1 MMWIGFVIWS
11 IVAIIFLEIGIHS
24 RKEKEAAGFFTFT
37 PPPRVNDVKQY
48 NHAVSNLW
56 LAASGILELIG
67 IPMLFYE
74 QNSPIFV
81 FIILAVVALVLIMMI
96 VYFKIEKKYK
106 K

>member
-11 IVAIIFLEIGIHS
+11 IVALIFLGIGIHS
-24 RKEKEAAGFFTFT
+24 RKEKEAT
-37 PPPRVNDVKQY
+37 
-48 NHAVSNLW
+48 
-56 LAASGILELIG
+56 GILELIG
-67 IPMLFYE
+67 IPMLLCE

-81 FIILAVVALVLIMMI
+81 FMILAVVALVLIMMV